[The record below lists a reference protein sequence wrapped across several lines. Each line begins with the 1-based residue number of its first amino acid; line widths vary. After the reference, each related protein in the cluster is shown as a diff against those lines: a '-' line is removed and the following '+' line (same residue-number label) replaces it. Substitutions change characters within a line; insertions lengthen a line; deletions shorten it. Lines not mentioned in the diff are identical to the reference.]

1 MINVYNP
8 QRSIFFLGRRL
19 KAYSLFDAFHSY
31 MNMHKANMS
40 IGNAGNTPD
49 GLLNN
54 DSLNIFENI
63 STVCSILSAWN
74 IIQAK
79 FTNKKTVMIFLTEWK
94 LNMIFSSKFTFGRG
108 LLFNKRGKKNNACNI
123 PQNIN
128 VQLAPCHKPLTRN
141 MMKVLRI
148 TFPFEHLLPPKGMY
162 M

>member
-1 MINVYNP
+1 
-8 QRSIFFLGRRL
+8 
-19 KAYSLFDAFHSY
+19 
-31 MNMHKANMS
+31 MHKANMS

-108 LLFNKRGKKNNACNI
+108 LLFNKRVRKTMHVI
-123 PQNIN
+123 FP
-128 VQLAPCHKPLTRN
+128 
-141 MMKVLRI
+141 RI
-148 TFPFEHLLPPKGMY
+148 
-162 M
+162 

>member
-1 MINVYNP
+1 MYIIPSVV
-8 QRSIFFLGRRL
+8 FFSWEEGL

-79 FTNKKTVMIFLTEWK
+79 FTTKKRL
-94 LNMIFSSKFTFGRG
+94 
-108 LLFNKRGKKNNACNI
+108 
-123 PQNIN
+123 
-128 VQLAPCHKPLTRN
+128 
-141 MMKVLRI
+141 
-148 TFPFEHLLPPKGMY
+148 
-162 M
+162 

>member
-63 STVCSILSAWN
+63 IL
-74 IIQAK
+74 
-79 FTNKKTVMIFLTEWK
+79 
-94 LNMIFSSKFTFGRG
+94 
-108 LLFNKRGKKNNACNI
+108 
-123 PQNIN
+123 
-128 VQLAPCHKPLTRN
+128 VQF
-141 MMKVLRI
+141 VLYCLHGI
-148 TFPFEHLLPPKGMY
+148 
-162 M
+162 